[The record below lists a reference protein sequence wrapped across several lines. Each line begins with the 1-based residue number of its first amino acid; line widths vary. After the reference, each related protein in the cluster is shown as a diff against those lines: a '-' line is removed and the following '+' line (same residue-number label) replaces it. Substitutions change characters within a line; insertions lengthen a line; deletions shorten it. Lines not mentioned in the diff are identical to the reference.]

1 MTRVLVVGSGGMLGK
16 DLLRILD
23 GFDTQGVNRQQLDIR
38 NFESVAQATVGFDV
52 VINTAAYTRVDDAES
67 DSESAFAVNSVG
79 ARNVAKAAANSGAH
93 LIHLSTDYVFD
104 GLATS
109 PYTENFATNPVS
121 VYGRSKRDGEVI
133 VAQENRRSTIVRTS
147 WLYGD
152 HGPSFPRTIARLG
165 HEKEVIDVVNDQ
177 VGQPTY
183 TMDVARMIRAL
194 ITEGLPE
201 GIFHATN
208 SGKAS
213 WWDFARSLFARA
225 GWDILRIR
233 PTSSD
238 MMLRP
243 APRPPWSV
251 LGHDNWTSIG
261 LDLPRHWENALD
273 EAWDSFLKPLYLDSP
288 S

>member
-1 MTRVLVVGSGGMLGK
+1 MTRVLVLGSGGMLGR
-16 DLLRILD
+16 DLLAILEN
-23 GFDTQGVNRQQLDIR
+23 FDTVGINRQQLDIR

-52 VINTAAYTRVDDAES
+52 VINSAAYTRVDDAES
-67 DSESAFAVNSVG
+67 DSDSAFAVNSVG
-79 ARNVAKAAANSGAH
+79 ARNVAKATANSGAH
-93 LIHLSTDYVFD
+93 LIHLSTDYVFN
-104 GLATS
+104 GLARA
-109 PYTENFATNPVS
+109 PYLENGATNPVS
-121 VYGRSKRDGEVI
+121 VYGRSKRDGEIAVSE
-133 VAQENRRSTIVRTS
+133 ENRRSTIVRTS
-147 WLYGD
+147 WLYGE
-152 HGPSFPRTIARLG
+152 HGQSFPRTIARLG
-165 HEKEVIDVVNDQ
+165 HENEVIDVVNDQ
-177 VGQPTY
+177 FGQPTY
-183 TMDVARMIRAL
+183 TIDVARMIRSL
-194 ITEGLPE
+194 ISEGLPE

-225 GWDILRIR
+225 GWDVLRIH

-261 LDLPRHWENALD
+261 IDFPRHWENALD